1 MSAEALYLLVF
12 LAGVLFLLI
21 LAFVLALRAYWLYK
35 RNIDPIKTFN
45 PKSVLSTL
53 IEHEEREKSTW
64 T

>member
-1 MSAEALYLLVF
+1 MSAEALYLLIF
-12 LAGVLFLLI
+12 LAGVLFLLL
-21 LAFVLALRAYWLYK
+21 LAFVLALRAYWLYR

-45 PKSVLSTL
+45 HKSILSTL

>member
-1 MSAEALYLLVF
+1 MSGEALYLLVF
-12 LAGVLFLLI
+12 LAGVLFLLL

>member
-1 MSAEALYLLVF
+1 MSAEALYLLIF
-12 LAGVLFLLI
+12 LAGVLFLLL
-21 LAFVLALRAYWLYK
+21 LAFVLALRAYWLYR

>member
-1 MSAEALYLLVF
+1 MSAETLYLLIF
-12 LAGVLFLLI
+12 LAGVLFLFLV
-21 LAFVLALRAYWLYK
+21 AFVLALRAYWLYR

-45 PKSVLSTL
+45 PKSILSTL

>member
-1 MSAEALYLLVF
+1 MSAETLYLLVF
-12 LAGVLFLLI
+12 LAGVLFLLL

-45 PKSVLSTL
+45 PKSILSTL

>member
-1 MSAEALYLLVF
+1 MSAETLYLLVF
-12 LAGVLFLLI
+12 LAGVLFLLL

-53 IEHEEREKSTW
+53 IEHEDREKSTW

>member
-1 MSAEALYLLVF
+1 MSAEALYLLIF
-12 LAGVLFLLI
+12 LAGVLFLLL
-21 LAFVLALRAYWLYK
+21 LAFVLALRAYWLYR

-45 PKSVLSTL
+45 PKSILSTL

>member
-1 MSAEALYLLVF
+1 MSGEALYLLVF
-12 LAGVLFLLI
+12 LAGVLFLLL

-45 PKSVLSTL
+45 PKSILSTL

>member
-1 MSAEALYLLVF
+1 MSAETLYLLVF
-12 LAGVLFLLI
+12 LAGVLFLFL

-45 PKSVLSTL
+45 PKSILSTL

>member
-12 LAGVLFLLI
+12 LAGVLFLLL

-45 PKSVLSTL
+45 PKSILSTL

>member
-1 MSAEALYLLVF
+1 MSGEALYLLVF

-45 PKSVLSTL
+45 PKSILSTL

>member
-1 MSAEALYLLVF
+1 MSAETLYLLVF
-12 LAGVLFLLI
+12 LAGVLFLLL